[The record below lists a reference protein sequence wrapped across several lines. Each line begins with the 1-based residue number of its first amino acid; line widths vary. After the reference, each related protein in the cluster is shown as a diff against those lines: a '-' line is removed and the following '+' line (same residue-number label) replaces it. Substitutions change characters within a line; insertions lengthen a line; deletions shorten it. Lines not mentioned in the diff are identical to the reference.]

1 MKVFR
6 NCLFSITSFTMI
18 VKMTRDCQNDA
29 FWTVLED
36 LNKYCVGAY
45 IQTNS
50 RVFVF
55 PDRRPFACTRV
66 LAPAPNLYLP
76 VLAPNLYLQALAPK
90 LYLPVLAPNLYL
102 PALAS
107 ICIYQPWPPICVYR
121 T

>member
-1 MKVFR
+1 
-6 NCLFSITSFTMI
+6 MI

-55 PDRRPFACTRV
+55 PDRRPFACSQV
-66 LAPAPNLYLP
+66 LAQAPSLYLPALAPNLYLP

-107 ICIYQPWPPICVYR
+107 ICIYQP
-121 T
+121 